1 MAKTISP
8 IVPSVGTLSAVAD
21 PAVRRALQPLLGAHN
36 IQTGATNDRLVSEA
50 EIAGLAPDAGLKV
63 TGSPETATKTSTG
76 KYLQI
81 SVGNETYY
89 LALFK

>member
-1 MAKTISP
+1 MAKIISP

-63 TGSPETATKTSTG
+63 TGSPEVATKTSTG